1 MPERRTKAGVTA
13 LTLLVLIALA
23 AYGLD
28 QFTKYLVVEN
38 LTPGEIVPVLGPVL
52 EWQFVRNP
60 GAAFSM
66 ASGMTWIFTILA
78 AAVITV
84 IIWFAGKIKST
95 AWAVVF
101 GLLLGGVL
109 GNLTDRLF
117 REPSFGL
124 GHVVDF
130 ISTPWLLP
138 AIYNVADI
146 CIVSS
151 MVLFLILSIRG
162 IGLDGTRETKDGGGS
177 TSDAAEPAAEAAPS
191 ADADSIER
199 PTGSTVDGDEPA
211 GDERADDERGGRAY
225 GAVSHG

>member
-1 MPERRTKAGVTA
+1 LEAEPAAKVGSATA
-13 LTLLVLIALA
+13 LLVVAGAALA

-28 QFTKYLVVEN
+28 QLSKFLVVGN
-38 LTPGEIVPVLGPVL
+38 LTEGEIVPVLGTL
-52 EWQFVRNP
+52 LQWQFVRNP
-60 GAAFSM
+60 GAAFSL

-78 AAVITV
+78 AGVITFIV
-84 IIWFAGKIKST
+84 WFARRIRSI

-130 ISTPWLLP
+130 ISTPWLIP

-146 CIVSS
+146 AIVSS
-151 MVLFLILSIRG
+151 MVLFMILTIRG
-162 IGLDGTRETKDGGGS
+162 IGLDGSREVRPAKR
-177 TSDAAEPAAEAAPS
+177 DAAETVPSDTPAATVEGDVPPLREAA
-191 ADADSIER
+191 
-199 PTGSTVDGDEPA
+199 TGT
-211 GDERADDERGGRAY
+211 
-225 GAVSHG
+225 